1 MDMHIHMVFQLMDE
15 SKKRERERIK
25 RVIEKYVTTPT
36 LLSQIMQEIDQ
47 EGS

>member
-1 MDMHIHMVFQLMDE
+1 MEMPIHIVFALEYE